1 MIAINFGLESYAL
14 AIRYFP
20 VWMIACGIN
29 FSRLLL
35 IFCVIN
41 LLNYVDRGAIAS
53 NGVNGSLGTCTES
66 GICTSGS
73 GIQ

>member
-1 MIAINFGLESYAL
+1 VKFSACWLVHMIKNLFFVY
-14 AIRYFP
+14 
-20 VWMIACGIN
+20 
-29 FSRLLL
+29 RLLM

-41 LLNYVDRGAIAS
+41 MINYVDRGAIAS